1 MASNMS
7 TNKAAKSSIV
17 KPFSSFS
24 LYLRLF
30 SHPETHR
37 NASVIMFVKMFF
49 TAAMALLATAAE
61 TNSTSTDLAT
71 QVTRV
76 ADLTR
81 IAYILHRDIVSVNND
96 PADRRVTVAIL
107 DAIADQALKDQEL
120 NNSPATKRATY
131 TEEQQTEIANAYAD
145 VSLRVS
151 AQSNAGI

>member
-1 MASNMS
+1 M
-7 TNKAAKSSIV
+7 
-17 KPFSSFS
+17 
-24 LYLRLF
+24 LRKF
-30 SHPETHR
+30 
-37 NASVIMFVKMFF
+37 FF

-71 QVTRV
+71 QVTRI

-107 DAIADQALKDQEL
+107 DAIANQALKDQEL

-131 TEEQQTEIANAYAD
+131 TKEQQTQIANAYAD
-145 VSLRVS
+145 VSPRVFVLLKQCWDIAHEIS
-151 AQSNAGI
+151 PSNST